1 MVEEEMDEQYALFN
15 SDEDFEFRHDPA
27 RRRELVSKK
36 NHEITT
42 KFLGE
47 GARSVEVLEGK
58 CYYWQLLAWTANS
71 ILQSR

>member
-1 MVEEEMDEQYALFN
+1 MFEQEMNEQYELFN
-15 SDEDFEFRHDPA
+15 SDESFEFRHDPA

-58 CYYWQLLAWTANS
+58 PRYL
-71 ILQSR
+71 